1 MPRVSVV
8 IPSRDRAPIIRRAVE
23 SALAQTFTDL
33 EVVVVVDGPDSKTIQ
48 LLRQISDPRL
58 RVIEL
63 EESVG
68 GSEARNIGV
77 RAAKGEWIA
86 LLDDDDE
93 WLPEK
98 LASQMT
104 IACGQCDPN
113 YVVTTQYLYSR
124 PGHPPQVWP
133 GRLPRS
139 GEHLSEFLFAPRGG
153 FQTSVYLVPRTL
165 FLQKPFR
172 AGLKKHQ
179 DWDWF
184 LQLATSPEFQVLWV
198 PLPLSIYW
206 APEKKGSGVSTS
218 VDWRFSAAWA
228 KENLSRM
235 TRRAYAMFLVRICF
249 RGAAES
255 GASIRDLLG
264 LVRELSVVGRADAR
278 LWGEVG
284 AALVLPAAFRRALSS
299 WVAPLRHARG
309 QLTR

>member
-1 MPRVSVV
+1 MPRISVV
-8 IPSRDRAPIIRRAVE
+8 IPTRNRAQIVRRAVQ
-23 SALAQTFTDL
+23 SALGQTFTDL
-33 EVVVVVDGPDSKTIQ
+33 EVVVVVDGPDGNTIE
-48 LLRQISDPRL
+48 LLQQTNDPRL
-58 RVIEL
+58 RVISL

-77 RAAKGEWIA
+77 REARGEWIA

-104 IACGQCDPN
+104 IASHQREPN

-124 PGHPPQVWP
+124 PGHAPQVWP

-139 GEHLSEFLFAPRGG
+139 GQPLSEFLFAPRGG
-153 FQTSVYLVPRTL
+153 FQTSVYLVPRSL

-172 AGLKKHQ
+172 TGLKKHQ

-184 LQLATSPEFQVLWV
+184 LRLATDPDFQLLWV

-206 APEKKGSGVSTS
+206 APEKKESSVSTS
-218 VDWRFSAAWA
+218 IDWKFSATWA

-235 TRRAYAMFLVRICF
+235 TRRAYAMFLVRICV
-249 RGAAES
+249 RGAVES

-264 LVRELSVVGRADAR
+264 LIRELSVVGRTDAR
-278 LWGEVG
+278 LWAEVG
-284 AALVLPAAFRRALSS
+284 AAFVIPTAFRRALSS
-299 WVAPLRHARG
+299 WIAPLRQARG
-309 QLTR
+309 

>member
-8 IPSRDRAPIIRRAVE
+8 IPTRNRGETVVRAVQ
-23 SALAQTFTDL
+23 SALAQTFEDL
-33 EVVVVVDGPDSKTIQ
+33 EVVVVVDGPDLATVE
-48 LLRQISDPRL
+48 LLQHNNDPRL
-58 RVIEL
+58 RVIAL
-63 EESVG
+63 KKSVG

-77 RAAKGEWIA
+77 REAKGEWIA

-98 LASQMT
+98 LATQMS
-104 IACGQCDPN
+104 IACCQREPN

-124 PGHPPQVWP
+124 PGCAPQVWP

-139 GEHLSEFLFAPRGG
+139 GEPLSEFLFAPRGG

-165 FLQKPFR
+165 FLQNPFR

-184 LQLATSPEFQVLWV
+184 LRLATEPGFQLLWV
-198 PLPLSIYW
+198 ELPLSIYW
-206 APEKKGSGVSTS
+206 APEKSSVSTAI
-218 VDWRFSAAWA
+218 DWKFSTAWA
-228 KENLSRM
+228 KENFSRM
-235 TRRAYAMFLVRICF
+235 TRRAYSMFLVRICL

-264 LVRELSVVGRADAR
+264 LIRELSVVGRADAR
-278 LWGEVG
+278 LWAEVG
-284 AALVLPAAFRRALSS
+284 AALVMPTAFRRAFSS
-299 WVAPLRHARG
+299 WIAPLR
-309 QLTR
+309 